1 MNILLP
7 NRPSKQWKDWKWRN
21 IWSVWSC
28 TRGNMFYF
36 SFLRTMDSQER
47 SNSCNVTV
55 SVFSS
60 LGSVSLF
67 TVHSPI
73 SCIKLLLMQ
82 MERSLLLLHK
92 YLTVYLSPIGSKC
105 KTKKGISWTLNWF
118 HMMVWY
124 KKKHQMWPNIRLL
137 GSLILGTKSFFFAF
151 LLIKLCPL
159 VWQLFVEVEV
169 VEEKFSVSNKPHC
182 TLLERRSFQFS
193 RHLSGGYF
201 LQIPAWK
208 TLFSPLQKK

>member
-1 MNILLP
+1 
-7 NRPSKQWKDWKWRN
+7 
-21 IWSVWSC
+21 
-28 TRGNMFYF
+28 MFYF
-36 SFLRTMDSQER
+36 SFLRTTDSQER

-118 HMMVWY
+118 HMVVWY
-124 KKKHQMWPNIRLL
+124 KKKTSNVAQHTIVGFFNFRYW
-137 GSLILGTKSFFFAF
+137 KFFFAF